1 MKITYKRKNLVSA
14 ESLKAYIFVIARNMV
29 MENFR
34 KRKKHNES
42 LKEYELYLTAG
53 DTSENT
59 AGQDEIL
66 RLQNALAVLPAE
78 QKEVVSMK
86 IFQSMTFDDISE
98 CLKISINTAASRY
111 RYALDKL
118 KTILKVRENE

>member
-1 MKITYKRKNLVSA
+1 
-14 ESLKAYIFVIARNMV
+14 